1 MPEMI
6 EVQIDSV
13 RVHLMTPQRLVVLKQ
28 IGSERYLPIWVG
40 PYEAEAITVA
50 LQEVEMIR
58 PLTHDLLKNVFGAF
72 NARIKRIEIVKLQN
86 EIFYGSIVAE
96 VDGREVNV
104 DSRPSDAIA
113 LSVRAH
119 VPILVHHSVMDEA
132 GMILVPYSGYSYD
145 GMFVL
150 ADALIEVH
158 PAPVLTLPQTAPSAA
173 DESPAGKCL
182 RFPVGTPLTEMER
195 DTILAT
201 LDTDFPDELKK
212 TIASVPYAAA
222 GKMGL
227 QFRRRFWEEDD
238 GIFGGTS
245 RRTSLVWTWLM
256 RSL

>member
-28 IGSERYLPIWVG
+28 MGSERYLPIWVG

-86 EIFYGSIVAE
+86 EIFYGNIVAE

-119 VPILVHHSVMDEA
+119 VPILVHFSVMDEA
-132 GMILVPYSGYSYD
+132 GIIPEQD
-145 GMFVL
+145 IPEDEETPQK
-150 ADALIEVH
+150 AE
-158 PAPVLTLPQTAPSAA
+158 PAPLS
-173 DESPAGKCL
+173 EE
-182 RFPVGTPLTEMER
+182 GTER
-195 DTILAT
+195 LSIFE
-201 LDTDFPDELKK
+201 DFLEKLEFDKPDDQDK
-212 TIASVPYAAA
+212 T
-222 GKMGL
+222 
-227 QFRRRFWEEDD
+227 EDD
-238 GIFGGTS
+238 DGPSGS
-245 RRTSLVWTWLM
+245 DKPKKPKKK
-256 RSL
+256 

>member
-86 EIFYGSIVAE
+86 EIFYGNIVAE

-119 VPILVHHSVMDEA
+119 VPILVHFSVMDEA
-132 GMILVPYSGYSYD
+132 GIIPEQDIPEEEELSQK
-145 GMFVL
+145 
-150 ADALIEVH
+150 AE
-158 PAPVLTLPQTAPSAA
+158 PAPLSE
-173 DESPAGKCL
+173 ESS
-182 RFPVGTPLTEMER
+182 ER
-195 DTILAT
+195 LSVFE
-201 LDTDFPDELKK
+201 DFLEKLEFDKPDDKDKPDDDDQSSDKPKK
-212 TIASVPYAAA
+212 P
-222 GKMGL
+222 KKK
-227 QFRRRFWEEDD
+227 
-238 GIFGGTS
+238 
-245 RRTSLVWTWLM
+245 
-256 RSL
+256 

>member
-72 NARIKRIEIVKLQN
+72 NARIKRIEIIKLQN
-86 EIFYGSIVAE
+86 EIFYGNIVAE

-119 VPILVHHSVMDEA
+119 VPILVHRSVMDEA
-132 GMILVPYSGYSYD
+132 GIIPEQD
-145 GMFVL
+145 
-150 ADALIEVH
+150 I
-158 PAPVLTLPQTAPSAA
+158 
-173 DESPAGKCL
+173 
-182 RFPVGTPLTEMER
+182 
-195 DTILAT
+195 
-201 LDTDFPDELKK
+201 PDEEVETPETKEAVPPLSPEGTERLSVFEDFLEKLEFDKPDDKDKPNDDDDASASDKPKK
-212 TIASVPYAAA
+212 P
-222 GKMGL
+222 KKK
-227 QFRRRFWEEDD
+227 
-238 GIFGGTS
+238 
-245 RRTSLVWTWLM
+245 
-256 RSL
+256 

>member
-72 NARIKRIEIVKLQN
+72 NARIKRIEIIKLQN

-119 VPILVHHSVMDEA
+119 VPILVHYSVMDEA
-132 GMILVPYSGYSYD
+132 GIVPEQDVSEES
-145 GMFVL
+145 
-150 ADALIEVH
+150 ALPEKTE
-158 PAPVLTLPQTAPSAA
+158 P
-173 DESPAGKCL
+173 
-182 RFPVGTPLTEMER
+182 TPLSEEGTERLSVFE
-195 DTILAT
+195 
-201 LDTDFPDELKK
+201 DFLEKLEFDKDDEDKPDDDAPASDKPKK
-212 TIASVPYAAA
+212 P
-222 GKMGL
+222 KKK
-227 QFRRRFWEEDD
+227 
-238 GIFGGTS
+238 
-245 RRTSLVWTWLM
+245 
-256 RSL
+256 

>member
-86 EIFYGSIVAE
+86 EIFYGSIIAE
-96 VDGREVNV
+96 VDGREIDV

-119 VPILVHHSVMDEA
+119 VPILVHHSVMEEA
-132 GMILVPYSGYSYD
+132 GIIPEQDMPEEEEGETPEQ
-145 GMFVL
+145 
-150 ADALIEVH
+150 AE
-158 PAPVLTLPQTAPSAA
+158 PAPLSQ
-173 DESPAGKCL
+173 E
-182 RFPVGTPLTEMER
+182 GTER
-195 DTILAT
+195 LSIFE
-201 LDTDFPDELKK
+201 DFLEKLEFDKPDDK
-212 TIASVPYAAA
+212 S
-222 GKMGL
+222 
-227 QFRRRFWEEDD
+227 EDD
-238 GIFGGTS
+238 DDTPS
-245 RRTSLVWTWLM
+245 SDKPKKPKKK
-256 RSL
+256 

>member
-96 VDGREVNV
+96 VDGREIDV

-119 VPILVHHSVMDEA
+119 VPILVHFSVMDEA
-132 GMILVPYSGYSYD
+132 GIIPEQDVSEESE
-145 GMFVL
+145 
-150 ADALIEVH
+150 ATEIAE
-158 PAPVLTLPQTAPSAA
+158 PAPLSEESTERLSVFEDFLEKLEFDKSEDEDKPDDEDASAS
-173 DESPAGKCL
+173 DGP
-182 RFPVGTPLTEMER
+182 
-195 DTILAT
+195 
-201 LDTDFPDELKK
+201 KK
-212 TIASVPYAAA
+212 N
-222 GKMGL
+222 
-227 QFRRRFWEEDD
+227 
-238 GIFGGTS
+238 
-245 RRTSLVWTWLM
+245 
-256 RSL
+256 

>member
-86 EIFYGSIVAE
+86 EIFYGNIVAE
-96 VDGREVNV
+96 VDGREIDV

-119 VPILVHHSVMDEA
+119 VPILVHYSVMEEA
-132 GMILVPYSGYSYD
+132 GIIPEQDMPEEEETPEQ
-145 GMFVL
+145 
-150 ADALIEVH
+150 AE
-158 PAPVLTLPQTAPSAA
+158 PAPLSQ
-173 DESPAGKCL
+173 E
-182 RFPVGTPLTEMER
+182 GTER
-195 DTILAT
+195 LSVFE
-201 LDTDFPDELKK
+201 DFLEKLEFDKPDDK
-212 TIASVPYAAA
+212 S
-222 GKMGL
+222 
-227 QFRRRFWEEDD
+227 EDD
-238 GIFGGTS
+238 DDTPPS
-245 RRTSLVWTWLM
+245 DKPKKPKKK
-256 RSL
+256 

>member
-72 NARIKRIEIVKLQN
+72 NAQIKRIEIVKLQN
-86 EIFYGSIVAE
+86 EIFFGSIVAE

-119 VPILVHHSVMDEA
+119 VPILVHHTVMEEA
-132 GMILVPYSGYSYD
+132 GIIPEQDMPED
-145 GMFVL
+145 G
-150 ADALIEVH
+150 ETPEKTE
-158 PAPVLTLPQTAPSAA
+158 PAPLSEEGTERLSVFEDFLEKLEFDKPEDKDKPDDDAPASDA
-173 DESPAGKCL
+173 P
-182 RFPVGTPLTEMER
+182 
-195 DTILAT
+195 
-201 LDTDFPDELKK
+201 KK
-212 TIASVPYAAA
+212 P
-222 GKMGL
+222 KKK
-227 QFRRRFWEEDD
+227 
-238 GIFGGTS
+238 
-245 RRTSLVWTWLM
+245 
-256 RSL
+256 

>member
-86 EIFYGSIVAE
+86 EIFYGNIVAE
-96 VDGREVNV
+96 VDGREVDV

-119 VPILVHHSVMDEA
+119 VPILVHNSVMDEA
-132 GMILVPYSGYSYD
+132 GIIPEQDIPEDEETPEKS
-145 GMFVL
+145 
-150 ADALIEVH
+150 E
-158 PAPVLTLPQTAPSAA
+158 PAPLSEEGTERLSVFEDFLEKLEFDKPEDKDKPDDDDDASAS
-173 DESPAGKCL
+173 DKP
-182 RFPVGTPLTEMER
+182 
-195 DTILAT
+195 
-201 LDTDFPDELKK
+201 KK
-212 TIASVPYAAA
+212 P
-222 GKMGL
+222 KKK
-227 QFRRRFWEEDD
+227 
-238 GIFGGTS
+238 
-245 RRTSLVWTWLM
+245 
-256 RSL
+256 

>member
-96 VDGREVNV
+96 VDGREIDV

-119 VPILVHHSVMDEA
+119 VPILVHHSVMEEEEA
-132 GMILVPYSGYSYD
+132 PEQ
-145 GMFVL
+145 
-150 ADALIEVH
+150 AE
-158 PAPVLTLPQTAPSAA
+158 PAPLS
-173 DESPAGKCL
+173 EE
-182 RFPVGTPLTEMER
+182 GTER
-195 DTILAT
+195 LSVFE
-201 LDTDFPDELKK
+201 DFLEKLEFDKPDDK
-212 TIASVPYAAA
+212 SDD
-222 GKMGL
+222 
-227 QFRRRFWEEDD
+227 EDD
-238 GIFGGTS
+238 APAS
-245 RRTSLVWTWLM
+245 DKPKKPKKK
-256 RSL
+256 